1 MKIKL
6 QNVRCSF
13 PDLFDTAKYEGVDTG
28 KYAITL
34 ILDKEK
40 HANSIKEIKENTA
53 SLIKNKLQLSKLPA
67 DKICLRDGDEMEHD
81 HYNGS
86 YILRA
91 KSIKKPVGPDEA
103 FSMMSHFLVIGK
115 DKRVLT
121 KNDNKFYGGCYVNAC
136 IDLYASSKYKLI
148 LAGLLG
154 VQFEADGEPFGDVT
168 KFGLDDFDATEE
180 PGALKDATDD
190 FF

>member
-67 DKICLRDGDEMEHD
+67 DKICLRDGD
-81 HYNGS
+81 
-86 YILRA
+86 
-91 KSIKKPVGPDEA
+91 
-103 FSMMSHFLVIGK
+103 
-115 DKRVLT
+115 
-121 KNDNKFYGGCYVNAC
+121 
-136 IDLYASSKYKLI
+136 
-148 LAGLLG
+148 
-154 VQFEADGEPFGDVT
+154 
-168 KFGLDDFDATEE
+168 
-180 PGALKDATDD
+180 
-190 FF
+190 